1 MNEFPKVPAGQPT
14 WARVRHGGGCALPR
28 RREKDGSRPVVGT
41 TVKVRLV
48 FVGVVDGCEVWRVPA
63 GAWSP
68 GDVVEIG
75 PLPAGVRVEYDLARP
90 YVAPFPA
97 VAADDV
103 EVVSA

>member
-1 MNEFPKVPAGQPT
+1 MSEFPKVPAGQPT
-14 WARVRHGGGCALPR
+14 WARVRHGG
-28 RREKDGSRPVVGT
+28 
-41 TVKVRLV
+41 
-48 FVGVVDGCEVWRVPA
+48 GCEVWRVPA